1 MNHGIWVPHLRWIPV
16 QSRIVDRR
24 EGHEHVGHRRARTG
38 LACHASHRKLRHGE
52 CQVEWVFVPQAGVDE
67 APQLSPHII
76 ASSSSSSAQ
85 HFAKRPRQQQ
95 LPPLLL
101 LLVLV
106 VLGIRRLPAGQEL
119 QQDHSEGEHVELGR
133 DEPVLEVLGGH
144 VSVRPDH
151 MPSELQTSSSVAV
164 LLDRPRKP
172 EVRQLRPELGVEQDV
187 AALHVLVDVGRAG
200 VVVEVVEAVRDVV
213 RDPDPLL
220 PAEHRGVRC
229 RPVLPAASAAV
240 EPVAQGAPLDEL
252 VDEVGAAL
260 VDAQPGEPD
269 DAGVV
274 DLLQDADLA
283 RHVVPLQPL
292 HRRVVPVD
300 RPAVDGPSD
309 PVLLR
314 EAARRPLQILEL
326 VDHQRVQE
334 GADLVRLERRRR
346 RRRGADLF
354 AAAAP
359 VRIRILRG
367 RRNGKRRPTLAAAAA
382 EATEVPGEKPGQ
394 QDQEGSTDSD
404 ADEYSGV
411 VVLARRPAT
420 AISRRRRGRRRWS
433 RRGRRRGGDLGQRGL
448 GL

>member
-1 MNHGIWVPHLRWIPV
+1 
-16 QSRIVDRR
+16 
-24 EGHEHVGHRRARTG
+24 
-38 LACHASHRKLRHGE
+38 
-52 CQVEWVFVPQAGVDE
+52 
-67 APQLSPHII
+67 
-76 ASSSSSSAQ
+76 
-85 HFAKRPRQQQ
+85 
-95 LPPLLL
+95 
-101 LLVLV
+101 
-106 VLGIRRLPAGQEL
+106 
-119 QQDHSEGEHVELGR
+119 
-133 DEPVLEVLGGH
+133 
-144 VSVRPDH
+144 
-151 MPSELQTSSSVAV
+151 MPSELQPSSSVAV

-220 PAEHRGVRC
+220 PAEHRGVR
-229 RPVLPAASAAV
+229 RPVLPASAAV

-283 RHVVPLQPL
+283 RQVVPLQPL

-354 AAAAP
+354 AAAP

-411 VVLARRPAT
+411 VILARRPAT
-420 AISRRRRGRRRWS
+420 TATAAIRSRRRKGGR
-433 RRGRRRGGDLGQRGL
+433 
-448 GL
+448 